1 MDEQLILERNEMSD
15 QKLVVDIGVGAFD
28 QQVLGH
34 GLALVDFWAEWC
46 GPCRTLG
53 PIVETVAAQNADSLK
68 VYKVNVDD
76 HPGLAQRYEIRGI
89 PSLLLFHDGKL
100 VERIVGVQPAAAIQG
115 ILDGYLAVA

>member
-1 MDEQLILERNEMSD
+1 MNHPTNNSVRELTENSFNKE
-15 QKLVVDIGVGAFD
+15 
-28 QQVLGH
+28 VLSQ

-53 PIVETVAAQNADSLK
+53 PIVEKIATQNRGTLK

-76 HPGLAQRYEIRGI
+76 HPALAQRYEVRGI
-89 PSLLLFHDGKL
+89 PTLLLFDNDHL

-115 ILDGYLAVA
+115 IIDSHVAIA

>member
-1 MDEQLILERNEMSD
+1 MSE
-15 QKLVVDIGVGAFD
+15 KPLVVDIGIEAFD
-28 QQVLGH
+28 RQVLGN

-53 PIVETVAAQNADSLK
+53 PIVETVAAQNTDNLQ

-76 HPGLAQRYEIRGI
+76 HPALAQRYDIRGI
-89 PSLLLFHDGKL
+89 PSLLLFQDGKL

-115 ILDGYLAVA
+115 IIDAYLAVA